1 MIHKPAKFYQDR
13 NIRNGKNGR
22 WKKER
27 KKEEEETRKKE
38 NASWSRKTPFSES
51 HNFFPNKNFDMRSSI
66 KFVGIIEFSSYTK
79 FEHCS
84 FSGKP

>member
-1 MIHKPAKFYQDR
+1 MVKMVD
-13 NIRNGKNGR
+13 GR
-22 WKKER
+22 KKE
-27 KKEEEETRKKE
+27 EEEETRKKE